1 MIERKIEVNQI
12 KHISSNIK
20 DIETNRFILIYHIS
34 VVLAESALEIIPPEI
49 RNSQLIIN
57 YSKKVGKETS
67 ELFLDKSYH
76 YSAMKEK
83 NIDFIWKR
91 GRPDLVHI
99 CLLSILSTP
108 LFLKNLVDVYIHTID
123 NKVIFI
129 GQQVRIPKSYRR
141 FEGLMIKLYKEN
153 EIKSNEKDYNKYL
166 LKVVKNINFDNLID
180 KVIKPDKIIGFSST
194 GILKDLKNIVN
205 ENIETNNKK
214 ISFVIGGFQGGHF
227 SQSTRERFHMTYS
240 IANEQLEAHVVISR
254 LVYECENRLSFLNGQ
269 S

>member
-20 DIETNRFILIYHIS
+20 DTETNRFILIYHIS

-49 RNSQLIIN
+49 RHSQLIIN

-166 LKVVKNINFDNLID
+166 LKVVKNITFDNLID

-214 ISFVIGGFQGGHF
+214 ISFVIGGFQGGQF

-254 LVYECENRLSFLNGQ
+254 LVYECENRLSFLNGK